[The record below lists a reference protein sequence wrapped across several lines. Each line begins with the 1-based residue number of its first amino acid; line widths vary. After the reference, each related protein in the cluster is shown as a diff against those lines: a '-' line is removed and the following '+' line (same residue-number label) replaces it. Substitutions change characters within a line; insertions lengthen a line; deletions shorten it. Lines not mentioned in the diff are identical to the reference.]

1 MSDQACDCCGS
12 TTVRTTERTA
22 SHDRWLVGRP
32 VTEVPLPQAV
42 GKSMGQFL
50 GDEPVDTLAGF
61 VVAIRDATGGGSLA
75 VDDLCHAATE
85 TPHRATMDDEGYFF
99 QCFYDGV
106 ALAHL
111 ADESVE
117 IRTESPAGEP
127 VEMRASPD
135 GTVDVT
141 PSGAAMSFGVAAD
154 GDAPRSA
161 DPTPEEAYG
170 AICPYV
176 KAFPSR
182 EAYGRWAESIDVVT
196 VGLPLAAGVPIAAA
210 LAE

>member
-1 MSDQACDCCGS
+1 MSDQACDCCRS
-12 TTVRTTERTA
+12 TTVRTTEPA

-32 VTEVPLPQAV
+32 VRDAPLPQAV
-42 GKSMGQFL
+42 GRNVGRLL
-50 GDEPVDTLAGF
+50 GEEPVDTLAGF

-85 TPHRATMDDEGYFF
+85 TPHRAAMDGEGYFF

-141 PSGAAMSFGVAAD
+141 PPDAAVSFGVAAD

-161 DPTPEEAYG
+161 DPTPGEAYG

-182 EAYGRWAESIDVVT
+182 EAYDRWAESIDVAT